1 MLFLL
6 ASCGRLGFDER
17 TVVGDGNQPDTPP
30 PCTAYTPWSVATIVP
45 GINDPSEDAGPVL
58 THDGLT
64 LYFQSFRNLTSL
76 DIYIATRPSLAA
88 DFGPP
93 IALAQGF
100 INTSANDRDA
110 VLAAGDT
117 RMYLSSDGS
126 STLAV
131 VAVDSMFVATGS
143 GDTFGP
149 RSALAELGLDVYG
162 PWVSDDELEMYYST
176 SSGALQRAVRSAST
190 DSWTPMGTSSLGPG
204 GYPAFSADGHTI
216 YFQRAGTAVP
226 QIFTAT
232 RAQLDDSFSA
242 PTVVDVGMSFAGG
255 VGDPFVTADNLELYF
270 VGIAGLSTDI
280 YRLTRACL

>member
-17 TVVGDGNQPDTPP
+17 MVVGDGNQPDTPQA
-30 PCTAYTPWSVATIVP
+30 CTGYTPWSVATIVP
-45 GINDPSEDAGPVL
+45 GINDPTDDAGPVL
-58 THDGLT
+58 TRDGLT
-64 LYFQSFRNLTSL
+64 LYFQSFRDLTSL

-88 DFGPP
+88 DFGTP
-93 IALAQGF
+93 IALAAGF
-100 INTSANDRDA
+100 VNTSANDRDA

-149 RSALAELGLDVYG
+149 RASLAELGFDVYG
-162 PWVSDDELEMYYST
+162 PWVSADELEMYYST
-176 SSGALQRAVRSAST
+176 SSGMLQRAVRSAPS
-190 DSWTPMGTSSLGPG
+190 DPWTPMGTSSLGLG

-216 YFQRAGTAVP
+216 YFERAGTGVP

-232 RAQLDDSFSA
+232 RAQLDDNFSA
-242 PTVVDVGMSFAGG
+242 PTVVDLGMSFTNG
-255 VGDPFVTADNLELYF
+255 VGDPFVTADNVELYF
-270 VGIAGLSTDI
+270 AGNAGLSNDI